1 MEALQDY
8 GKYLIYTLIKTLS
21 HLFQI
26 RVKLEIG
33 EEVLLTFWKNKIYSK
48 HTTNN
53 GNKTL

>member
-8 GKYLIYTLIKTLS
+8 GKHLIFTLIKTLS
-21 HLFQI
+21 PLFQI
-26 RVKLEIG
+26 RVKLGRG